1 MYSNEAVSAAQAQS
15 SRGFPKI
22 DQLCVDLRKELMGR
36 HQQLL
41 LDRGLFRTDA
51 DTVSLPEGKGA
62 GGGGGEGEGEGA
74 VLPREVDARVLEG
87 ALLMDDA
94 GNIVHSLAGVSA
106 AGGRH
111 AWKQCMLNV
120 TADLDIWYAVV
131 LMQVLAC
138 TQCSV
143 PECSV
148 LPTSISGTL

>member
-41 LDRGLFRTDA
+41 LDRGLFRADA
-51 DTVSLPEGKGA
+51 DTDDLPELKEA
-62 GGGGGEGEGEGA
+62 GGGGEGEGSSA

-94 GNIVHSLAGVSA
+94 GNIAHSLAAAAA
-106 AGGRH
+106 AGNRH
-111 AWKQCMLNV
+111 AWKQCMLTV
-120 TADLDIWYAVV
+120 TAELDIWYMPEVAPDGLARVYGVYAVHV
-131 LMQVLAC
+131 VAHVQL
-138 TQCSV
+138 
-143 PECSV
+143 
-148 LPTSISGTL
+148 